1 MRKKF
6 SSFYTPV
13 VEKDEHKKTKEYKKL
28 SPKMRNAVD
37 DIFKKMDTK
46 PSDFL
51 NTFDKTIN
59 MVSKKYKVPE
69 KELMGYFEK
78 KMALKLIRHCG
89 TITAS
94 TLGDDAAHGIALG
107 KLGNGN
113 AFRVSE
119 FAGKDVFIKVTS
131 ISDSTAV
138 TSSNGLYLRA
148 SNTVNIVPEG
158 NRSPIVGG
166 DTGVRVAL
174 DGTDTDSSD
183 AGDIVRL
190 EDEASGGA
198 V

>member
-1 MRKKF
+1 
-6 SSFYTPV
+6 
-13 VEKDEHKKTKEYKKL
+13 
-28 SPKMRNAVD
+28 
-37 DIFKKMDTK
+37 
-46 PSDFL
+46 
-51 NTFDKTIN
+51 
-59 MVSKKYKVPE
+59 
-69 KELMGYFEK
+69 
-78 KMALKLIRHCG
+78 MALKLIRHCG

-198 V
+198 VLGDAAEENFFISVINETGGQDGAVHIEVVTQANPV